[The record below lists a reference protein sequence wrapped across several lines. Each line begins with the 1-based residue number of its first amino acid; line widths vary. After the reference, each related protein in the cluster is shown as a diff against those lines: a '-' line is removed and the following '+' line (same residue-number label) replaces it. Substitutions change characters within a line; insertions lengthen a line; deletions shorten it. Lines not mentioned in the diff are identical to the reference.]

1 MKKLNKKGFTLIELL
16 AVIIILGVLMI
27 IAIPAVTKYINDS
40 RKSSYVDSGVHYVDA
55 VSKEAIAGKDLKMY
69 NANTL
74 YLVAV
79 GHNKDYSC
87 VSLESGGKSPYS
99 DTWDFAYVGVTYSNT
114 GYTYYFI
121 SQDGSG
127 KKIPL
132 TLNKTLVDKGADDTI
147 FDTAIDGEGYTGLAA
162 KLKTQYSATPSDSQN
177 AFVESV
183 SGDALVAPPYT
194 RLKSI
199 VETPATGEQG
209 KTISKIVFITKKG
222 NNCKFSD
229 NG

>member
-40 RKSSYVDSGVHYVDA
+40 RKSSYVDSGIQFVDA

-69 NANTL
+69 DASTL

-79 GHNKDYSC
+79 GHEKEKSC
-87 VSLESGGKSPYS
+87 ISLESGGKSPYS
-99 DTWDFAYVGVTYSNT
+99 DTWDFAYVGVKYSNT
-114 GYTYYFI
+114 GYTYWFI

-127 KKIPL
+127 KRMPL
-132 TLNKTLVDKGADDTI
+132 TENKVLVDAGTDE
-147 FDTAIDGEGYTGLAA
+147 FDKANAIDDELAGV
-162 KLKTQYSATPSDSQN
+162 LKTQYTATGSN
-177 AFVESV
+177 FTEEV
-183 SGDALVAPPYT
+183 SGNALQANNYSDLT
-194 RLKSI
+194 
-199 VETPATGEQG
+199 TATG
-209 KTISKIVFITKKG
+209 TTKIVFITKE
-222 NNCKFSD
+222 NSCKY